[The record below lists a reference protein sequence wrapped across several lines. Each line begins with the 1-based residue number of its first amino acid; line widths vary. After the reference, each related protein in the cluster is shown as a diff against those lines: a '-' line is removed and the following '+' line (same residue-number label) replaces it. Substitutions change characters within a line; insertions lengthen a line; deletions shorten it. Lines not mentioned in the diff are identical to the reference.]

1 MQTLQRWIFRLIAA
15 LLLGALLVGWI
26 DDLGMDWDVACFK
39 LPQAAALEGRTN
51 GPVAVAAWY
60 QTGPQALSRKTLAL
74 FSPQGELLQMLE
86 PGLQSD
92 SPAWLPDGQ
101 GLVFSAYGLRPDN
114 PADGP
119 PYTMDLARLALDGSQ
134 PQALTFEGRGN
145 DAPHAAPDG
154 SWLVFARLLEGDK
167 DNWELFTL
175 RLGASQPQRLTD
187 QPGRQASPQ
196 ISPDGRQIVFVSNR
210 SGVPQI
216 YIMDAD
222 GANRRRLTR
231 NEGNDASPAWS
242 PDGRLIAFASNR
254 SGVWKLYL
262 MNADGSS
269 QCPLT
274 DGRAP
279 AVQPAWSPDGRW
291 ILFVD
296 QDSDRL
302 MVIGADGKNQ
312 APFTQ
317 APGLSQFQH
326 PAWGTQGTE

>member
-1 MQTLQRWIFRLIAA
+1 MKTLQRWIFRLIAA
-15 LLLGALLVGWI
+15 LLLAALFYGWI
-26 DDLGMDWDVACFK
+26 DDLGMDWDAACFK
-39 LPQAAALEGRTN
+39 LPQAVPLEGRTN
-51 GPVAVAAWY
+51 GLVAVAA
-60 QTGPQALSRKTLAL
+60 QFTAGPQALPRPALAL
-74 FSPQGELLQMLE
+74 LSPQGELLQTLF

-92 SPAWLPDGQ
+92 SPAWLPGSQ
-101 GLVFSAYGLRPDN
+101 GLVFSASSLRPGD
-114 PADGP
+114 PAAQ
-119 PYTMDLARLALDGSQ
+119 DLALAALDGSQ
-134 PQALTFEGRGN
+134 PQALTFDGQSN
-145 DAPHAAPDG
+145 DSPHAAPDG

-175 RLGASQPQRLTD
+175 RWGASQPQRLTD
-187 QPGRQASPQ
+187 QPGRQESPQ

-296 QDSDRL
+296 QESGRL